1 MIDYKAIIDYY
12 YDGNENGNEN
22 GNGNEN
28 AKAKEILLIHSRQ
41 VAEKAVS
48 IVDAHPEWKLDRDFV
63 YAAAMLHDIGIIRC
77 DAPGIHCHGTE
88 PYIRH
93 GVIGATLLTSL
104 KGRDLTAANPKSPF
118 KGFCPPQTGEPKG
131 VIRPLDLEGLSR
143 VCARHT
149 GTGLP
154 GLEPETLEEQIICY
168 ADKFFSKTKL
178 DKEKTFD
185 EACRSLMKFGE
196 KGVRK
201 FEAWHKKF
209 Q

>member
-22 GNGNEN
+22 
-28 AKAKEILLIHSRQ
+28 AKAKEVLLIHSRQ

-93 GVIGATLLTSL
+93 GVIGATLLTSF
-104 KGRDLTAANPKSPF
+104 KGRDLTSANPKSPF
-118 KGFCPPQTGEPKG
+118 KG
-131 VIRPLDLEGLSR
+131 DLECLSR

>member
-1 MIDYKAIIDYY
+1 
-12 YDGNENGNEN
+12 
-22 GNGNEN
+22 
-28 AKAKEILLIHSRQ
+28 
-41 VAEKAVS
+41 
-48 IVDAHPEWKLDRDFV
+48 
-63 YAAAMLHDIGIIRC
+63 MLHDIGIIRC

-93 GVIGATLLTSL
+93 GVIGATLLTSF
-104 KGRDLTAANPKSPF
+104 KGRDLTVANPKSPF
-118 KGFCPPQTGEPKG
+118 KA
-131 VIRPLDLEGLSR
+131 DLESLSR